1 MCWVMPPA
9 SPAAT
14 LDLRIT
20 SSKVVLPWSTCPMIV
35 TTGARGFISSGLS
48 STSSSTFRT
57 GVCAPAPR
65 SRFSTS
71 KRKPYLAQIRCATSS
86 SIDWLT
92 LAKTPTSIRSAMI
105 WKGLRFSCSARSRT
119 MMGGLSVIN
128 CPVAGGTNF
137 SGWLGGRGR
146 GRRRFLGRPLPQPL
160 PGLLWRPAR
169 RSTWPTAKIAATV
182 GKPVLPPAV
191 APRPVLLSGCCRDTG
206 LGGSW
211 TQPTFSPIFGTAGAG
226 GGAGRAGAFG
236 ISTGGGGWEAAAGS
250 GVSTVAATV
259 SEAGKTALTG
269 GGAGISTGSGV
280 TAGAIASTAGGAS
293 VIRVM
298 GAWDSTRVGA
308 GGGAGIRRRRGHGRH
323 RRRIQ
328 LDQLVF
334 EEFSGDFVQGTGR
347 HFGLGNAQVL
357 GFGKDFLAF
366 DAKLL
371 C

>member
-1 MCWVMPPA
+1 MM
-9 SPAAT
+9 
-14 LDLRIT
+14 
-20 SSKVVLPWSTCPMIV
+20 V

-57 GVCAPAPR
+57 GVWAPAPR

-71 KRKPYLAQIRCATSS
+71 KRKLYLAQIRCATSS

-105 WKGLRFSCSARSRT
+105 WKGLRFNCSARSRT

-128 CPVAGGTNF
+128 CAGGRRDKF
-137 SGWLGGRGR
+137 LRGLGGRGR
-146 GRRRFLGRPLPQPL
+146 GRRRFLGRPLRQPL
-160 PGLLWRPAR
+160 PGLRRRAAR
-169 RSTWPTAKIAATV
+169 RSTWRHGADRRELANLFFRPRGRAAS
-182 GKPVLPPAV
+182 
-191 APRPVLLSGCCRDTG
+191 RLLSGCCARATG
-206 LGGSW
+206 FGGNW
-211 TQPTFSPIFGTAGAG
+211 TQPTFSPILGTAG
-226 GGAGRAGAFG
+226 
-236 ISTGGGGWEAAAGS
+236 GGGGGGEGRAASEFQPAAGGWKRTGGS

-298 GAWDSTRVGA
+298 GAWDSTTVGA
-308 GGGAGIRRRRGHGRH
+308 GGGAGFQEAARAGRH
-323 RRRIQ
+323 RRRKQ

-347 HFGLGNAQVL
+347 HSGLGNAQVL